1 MARLD
6 FRGRRRSPNRSLLL
20 LAVGAMAGLALGVVL
35 AERTGGV
42 KGLKDRARRLRRD
55 QREQPQVEGLDLTH
69 VDADDRAL
77 ARHEAEGA
85 VPDEVVEPHHTDAEE
100 LEGRVLEAFHNDL
113 TLRGRQIDIGAI
125 DDGVIELTG
134 WVHSDA
140 EVKYAV
146 TLARG
151 VPDVHEVMDSLT
163 VRGAGRPR

>member
-20 LAVGAMAGLALGVVL
+20 LAVGAMAGLALDVVYVRIGKL
-35 AERTGGV
+35 G
-42 KGLKDRARRLRRD
+42 KDRARRLRRD

-85 VPDEVVEPHHTDAEE
+85 VPDEVAEPHHPDAEE

-113 TLRGRQIDIGAI
+113 TLRGRPIDIGAI